1 MASEQFT
8 RLLKNTEEL
17 DLGVT
22 GRISGKTTTRPVWF
36 VLEDGKLYL
45 LPVRGS
51 DTPWYKNIV
60 KNPAITL
67 GVHGRELNAHAK
79 PITDREKVANVIA
92 KFRAKYGAGN
102 IKTYYIKFDVAV
114 ELEPAW
120 VAQTARDMEIHSR
133 APLGK

>member
-1 MASEQFT
+1 MALEQFT
-8 RLLKNTEEL
+8 GLLQNTEEL
-17 DLGVT
+17 NLSVT
-22 GRISGKTTTRPVWF
+22 GRSSGKKTTRPVWF

-67 GVHGRELNAHAK
+67 GVNDRELNAHAK
-79 PITDREKVANVIA
+79 PITYGEKVANVIA
-92 KFRAKYGAGN
+92 KFGAKYGAGN
-102 IKTYYIKFDVAV
+102 IKKYYAKFDVAV
-114 ELEPAW
+114 KIEPAW